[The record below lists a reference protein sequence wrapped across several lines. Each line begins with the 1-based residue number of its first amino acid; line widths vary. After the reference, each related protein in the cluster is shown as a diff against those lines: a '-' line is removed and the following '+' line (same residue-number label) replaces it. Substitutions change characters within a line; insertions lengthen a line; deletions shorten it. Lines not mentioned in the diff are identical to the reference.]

1 MSYATLNELL
11 QRLDEQTV
19 ILLSDDT
26 MAAMINMDAV
36 DRAFADADTEIDSYI
51 GGRYAVPVIP
61 VPALLQRLSL
71 DLAIEGLYTRRPHFD
86 TPEAVVRAAKNARSL
101 LAQIAANK
109 AEIPG
114 VAEAD
119 NSGTTAAG
127 ASFTTDERLFTRT
140 TMRGM

>member
-1 MSYATLNELL
+1 MPYATLTELL
-11 QRLDEQTV
+11 ERLDEQTV

-26 MAAMINMDAV
+26 LSGEVNSDAV
-36 DRAFADADTEIDSYI
+36 ERAFADADTEIDSYI
-51 GGRYAVPVIP
+51 GGRYAVPVDP

-71 DLAIEGLYTRRPHFD
+71 DLAIEGLYTRRPHVD
-86 TPEAVVRAAKNARSL
+86 TPEAVVRAAKNARSI

-114 VAEAD
+114 AAEAD

-127 ASFTTDERLFTRT
+127 ASFVAGDRLFTRT
-140 TMRGM
+140 SMRGM